1 VLFEHVHLRTHE
13 QLAEF
18 KARLLDRK
26 YVGGRSAGQLVRSL
40 HVDVSFK
47 HSDSESDDSDNEDS
61 DSDRSD
67 SDSSD
72 SDDEDADECSAME
85 DAILFALLQ
94 TSNLRKCKLGRH
106 NPVSH
111 AALSCLAT
119 LSAATLTTLDCH
131 IRPYVDGVMPV
142 INACQ
147 GLRVLCL
154 RVLSGTWM
162 HSPAH
167 TLSISGLLHVFWSYD
182 AHDDRLVR
190 FIAQCWFGPR
200 CTFELHMPNLRASKT
215 APLLQMLQLHAC
227 DKLLLSVP
235 PRCLRALA
243 PAIKQA
249 SAVTLFYSVPPP
261 GTLVT
266 VPRELKL
273 HYPVGGGQGGER
285 DELWAFLDRFT
296 DSMGG
301 AAQTPPQAT
310 VRIYRNAAE
319 FDWLARAD
327 TAATVFVGRLL
338 VVAVALYKC
347 GVVVR
352 DVHGRDV
359 TSLTRG

>member
-94 TSNLRKCKLGRH
+94 TSNLRECKLGRY
-106 NPVSH
+106 NPVKH

-119 LSAATLTTLDCH
+119 LSAGTLTTLDCH
-131 IRPYVDGVMPV
+131 ICPYTDGTMPV
-142 INACQ
+142 LNACQ
-147 GLRVLCL
+147 GLRDLSL
-154 RVLSGTWM
+154 RVLPGSWM
-162 HSPAH
+162 QSSAH
-167 TLSISGLLHVFWSYD
+167 TLSIRGLRHVLWSYG

-200 CTFELHMPNLRASKT
+200 CAFELHMPSLRASKA

-243 PAIKQA
+243 PAIKKA
-249 SAVTLFYSVPPP
+249 SAITLFDSVPPP
-261 GTLVT
+261 GMLVT
-266 VPRELKL
+266 VPRELTL
-273 HYPVGGGQGGER
+273 HYPLAGGQGAER
-285 DELWAFLDRFT
+285 EEFWAFLERIAH
-296 DSMGG
+296 SMGG

-310 VRIYRNAAE
+310 VRIYRKAAE
-319 FDWLARAD
+319 FDWLSHAD
-327 TAATVFVGRLL
+327 TAVTVFVGRLL